1 MDNNIIRLTESEL
14 RQIITESV
22 SNVLNEIGDTFQGKL
37 GIANAIK
44 KAKVQGR
51 NKQAEKFSNYLF
63 NDAKL
68 PKEILNIG
76 ENIIKYRSLSG
87 DIVTVKGTKI
97 SNDGGRS
104 WSSLEY
110 MGEFNLP
117 KRIKTTPQI
126 ARMIVKTLSPNV
138 SDSVK
143 DWHAWASL

>member
-51 NKQAEKFSNYLF
+51 TKQAEKFSNYLF
-63 NDAKL
+63 NDAGL

-76 ENIIKYRSLSG
+76 ENIIKYRSLKGS
-87 DIVTVKGTKI
+87 IVTVEGDKLSIDKYGCL
-97 SNDGGRS
+97 
-104 WSSLEY
+104 SLKY
-110 MGEFNLP
+110 MGDFLLP
-117 KRIKTTPQI
+117 DKAKTTPQI
-126 ARMIVKTLSPNV
+126 ARMIIKTLYPDV
-138 SDSVK
+138 SDKVK